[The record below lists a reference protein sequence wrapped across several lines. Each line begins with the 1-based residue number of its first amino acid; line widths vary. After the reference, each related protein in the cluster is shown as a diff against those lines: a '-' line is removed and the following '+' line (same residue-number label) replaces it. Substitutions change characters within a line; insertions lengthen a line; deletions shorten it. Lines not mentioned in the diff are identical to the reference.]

1 MELELWMWGAF
12 GVFVV
17 AMLVVDLVAFGG
29 RGEEISVRRAV
40 GWSIGWTALGLAFG
54 GLLWWWQGRAPA
66 EEYLAGFLIEKS
78 LSVDNLFVFAL
89 IFGYFAVPAAYQRR
103 VIFWGIVGAIVLRAL
118 FILAGAA
125 LLDAFHY
132 AIYVFG
138 AFLVLTGIRMAR
150 HSTVE
155 IHPERNPVLKLLGR
169 VLPMTAGYH
178 GDRLT
183 VRENGR
189 RLATPMMAALVLV
202 ATFDVVFAVDSIPAI
217 FAITR
222 DTFIVYA
229 ANAFSLLGLAALY
242 FVLAGMMGR
251 FRYLNVGLA
260 AVLIFVGL
268 KMALSDVYK
277 VPAFV
282 SLAVIGVLLA
292 AAVGASILRP
302 APASDVAAD
311 ELPAQLL
318 HEGRHGTYAAAQ
330 IGGHMKAVVGQ
341 RDHRVAVRP
350 FSDPTCDAGPY
361 RWTLDRQTIRPS
373 TRRSSNQCE
382 RSRSSWQPR
391 SLPWPPS
398 SPRPSRLARLPA
410 RPTSSRPP

>member
-12 GVFVV
+12 GALVV
-17 AMLVVDLVAFGG
+17 ALLLVDLVAFGG
-29 RGEEISVRRAV
+29 RGEEISFRRAV

-54 GLLWWWQGRAPA
+54 GFLWWWQGSAPA

-89 IFGYFAVPAAYQRR
+89 IFSYFAVPAAYQRR
-103 VIFWGIVGAIVLRAL
+103 VIFWGIVGAIVLRAM

-132 AIYVFG
+132 TIYVFG

-169 VLPMTAGYH
+169 VLPMTPGYH

-189 RLATPMMAALVLV
+189 RLATPMLAALVLV
-202 ATFDVVFAVDSIPAI
+202 AAFDVLFAVDSIPAI

-251 FRYLNVGLA
+251 FRHLNVGLA
-260 AVLIFVGL
+260 AVLVFVGL
-268 KMALSDVYK
+268 KMTLADVYK

-292 AAVGASILRP
+292 IAVAASLLRAEPGPEAEDDAPTEAVGSDEIRAS
-302 APASDVAAD
+302 
-311 ELPAQLL
+311 
-318 HEGRHGTYAAAQ
+318 
-330 IGGHMKAVVGQ
+330 
-341 RDHRVAVRP
+341 VR
-350 FSDPTCDAGPY
+350 S
-361 RWTLDRQTIRPS
+361 
-373 TRRSSNQCE
+373 
-382 RSRSSWQPR
+382 
-391 SLPWPPS
+391 
-398 SPRPSRLARLPA
+398 
-410 RPTSSRPP
+410 